1 LEGSPAE
8 RPAASEDGGIAL
20 IRCLQIESDYGT
32 ISRFRERAWSRVVQ
46 FTPEW
51 IGSIV
56 GIVSVV
62 GGALWWAIRTYID
75 NRHLRREVKELDEAV
90 TERDKRID
98 HLASK
103 LEEIAD
109 VKAELKRTRTDNQR
123 ILATGNQL
131 VEVYKD
137 LKRRTHADLEKL
149 AQDKELAEDE
159 IRRIAERN
167 EEFSQQIHEL
177 EEQIDAVKTQDGRLW
192 QRPVADSA
200 PKFRPILER
209 GFPIISVLNLKGG
222 VGKTT
227 ITAHLAGMLGLK
239 KNRVLSIDCDYQRSL
254 SMMVVP
260 AQQRTILSL
269 ERRCLQHF
277 LAGQEHSADD
287 LLACRHEIGTAM
299 PGCSIVTNSDSREK
313 TVFADSL
320 EETEN
325 RLMAEWTVRKIAE
338 IRLSLREALHAPEL
352 TRKFDYVLL
361 DCPPRLTTACVNAL
375 AASDYVLIPVVPDA
389 LSARAVPELLHTLKD
404 LRSSLLG
411 RLSVLGV
418 VANLATLRE
427 GKMTEQE
434 WEVWNNLEYGLTA
447 AWGAPVHFFKTPIPD
462 KSAFGRAAGSVH
474 DGEVCLAF
482 KDDSIHKCF
491 SQLVSEIEKEIRSHE
506 RSHASA
512 VLA

>member
-1 LEGSPAE
+1 
-8 RPAASEDGGIAL
+8 
-20 IRCLQIESDYGT
+20 
-32 ISRFRERAWSRVVQ
+32 VQ

-51 IGSIV
+51 IGSIA

-62 GGALWWAIRTYID
+62 GGALWWATRTYID

-90 TERDKRID
+90 AERDRRID
-98 HLASK
+98 HLKSK
-103 LEEIAD
+103 LEEIAN
-109 VKAELKRTRTDNQR
+109 VKAELKRTCSEKER

-131 VEVYKD
+131 VDVYKD
-137 LKRRTHADLEKL
+137 LKRRSQADLAKL
-149 AQDKELAEDE
+149 AQGKRLAEDE
-159 IRRIAERN
+159 IARIAERN
-167 EEFSQQIHEL
+167 EEFSRQIHEL

-192 QRPVADSA
+192 QRPVLDSA
-200 PKFRPILER
+200 PRFRPMSER

-277 LAGQEHSADD
+277 LAGQRHTADD
-287 LLACRHEIGTAM
+287 LLACRHEIGAAM
-299 PGCSIVTNSDSREK
+299 TGCSIVTNSDARDK
-313 TVFADSL
+313 NVAADSL

-325 RLMAEWTVRKIAE
+325 RLMAEWTVRKIEE

-389 LSARAVPELLHTLKD
+389 LSARSVPELLRSLND
-404 LRSSLLG
+404 LRASLLPD
-411 RLSVLGV
+411 LSVLGII
-418 VANLATLRE
+418 ANLGTLRE
-427 GKMTEQE
+427 GKLIQQE
-434 WEVWNNLEYGLTA
+434 SDVWDNLQYSLGGV
-447 AWGAPVHFFKTPIPD
+447 WGVPVHFFKTPIPD
-462 KSAFGRAAGSVH
+462 KSIFGRAAGSLSE
-474 DGEVCLAF
+474 GELWLAL
-482 KDDSIHKCF
+482 KDDSVHKCF